1 MFTFGIIA
9 LLGTAQAETP
19 KKKTEKTEESKTEKS
34 GKSTSKKPAAS
45 KSKPVSK
52 KPASKNGSSKKVTKK
67 PAPKKPVQKSPTSS
81 PKRTTQ
87 HSPPNPTGK
96 AKTTGSPAKQRTGQ
110 EQTHGTAHSP
120 IGNSSSSHTNRPSY
134 NRAPNNVER
143 PTVGQEQRNTPNA
156 HTPIGN
162 KEGHRTPTYDRA
174 PDNVKRPGVGKER
187 DNAPTAHQPIGS
199 GTTTNR
205 PEKNGPTREPEGR
218 IDRQPPRK
226 DSTRPEKNRPSRE
239 PEGRIDREPPTRKE
253 SNRPDKNRPT
263 RDADRPTNERIER
276 HPPSKK
282 ESTRPEKN
290 RPSKVEQTAN
300 PRVDRSKPDPQRC
313 NDCPTQSVSTGKSQ
327 NRNAYNGGFNT
338 STRRTNATQDRGGSS
353 SSPFGFGLGTLSY
366 SSDYVDGGAY
376 NDGGLGLSLGVRVIS
391 QFEIEASY
399 GRYTDSTLEASRNRL
414 NRPLQ
419 LVGQVHPFPEAVV
432 SPFVSGGY
440 VWNHID
446 VDDTY
451 LADGEY
457 KTAQQEDWL
466 TGLALGAGVTFNV
479 HQNVAL
485 ELDGRLFQYN
495 NLEYWDD
502 VGDTATLVSMGV
514 VVGF

>member
-9 LLGTAQAETP
+9 LLGTAQADTP
-19 KKKTEKTEESKTEKS
+19 KKKAEKTEESKTKKS
-34 GKSTSKKPAAS
+34 STSTSKKPSTS
-45 KSKPVSK
+45 KSKTTSKKSPPKKSTK
-52 KPASKNGSSKKVTKK
+52 KPASKTS
-67 PAPKKPVQKSPTSS
+67 VQKAPTSP

-87 HSPPNPTGK
+87 HSPPKPTGK
-96 AKTTGSPAKQRTGQ
+96 SKATGSPAKQHTGQ
-110 EQTHGTAHSP
+110 ERRQGTAHSP
-120 IGNSSSSHTNRPSY
+120 IGSSSSSNTSRPSY

-143 PTVGQEQRNTPNA
+143 PTVGKEQQNTPNA
-156 HTPIGN
+156 HTPIGH
-162 KEGHRTPTYDRA
+162 KESNRTPTYDRA
-174 PDNVKRPGVGKER
+174 PENVNRPGVGKER

-205 PEKNGPTREPEGR
+205 PEKNRPT
-218 IDRQPPRK
+218 
-226 DSTRPEKNRPSRE
+226 RE
-239 PEGRIDREPPTRKE
+239 PEGRIDREPPTRTD
-253 SNRPDKNRPT
+253 SNRPSKDRPT
-263 RDADRPTNERIER
+263 RNTDRPTNERIER

-282 ESTRPEKN
+282 ESNRPEKN
-290 RPSKVEQTAN
+290 RPSKAEQTSN
-300 PRVDRSKPDPQRC
+300 PRVDRTKPEPQRC
-313 NDCPTQSVSTGKSQ
+313 NDCPAQAVSPGKSQ
-327 NRNAYNGGFNT
+327 HRNAYNGGFNT
-338 STRRTNATQDRGGSS
+338 STRRTNTTQNGGGSI

-376 NDGGLGLSLGVRVIS
+376 NDGGLGLSLGVRLIP
-391 QFEIEASY
+391 QFEIEGSY
-399 GRYTDSTLEASRNRL
+399 GRYTDSTLESSRNRL

-419 LVGQVHPFPEAVV
+419 LVGQVHPFPDAVV
-432 SPFVSGGY
+432 SPFISGGY

-457 KTAQQEDWL
+457 KSAQQEDWL

-479 HQNVAL
+479 HQNIAL

-502 VGDTATLVSMGV
+502 AGDTATLVSMGV